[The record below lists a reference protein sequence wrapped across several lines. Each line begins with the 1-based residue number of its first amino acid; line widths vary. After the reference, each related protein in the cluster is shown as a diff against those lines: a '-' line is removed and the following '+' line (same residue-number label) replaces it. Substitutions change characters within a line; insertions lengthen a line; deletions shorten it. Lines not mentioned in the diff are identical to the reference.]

1 MREVVEVNTR
11 TATTAAPSVFSEV
24 PANDD
29 RCKID
34 VDMPKVLK
42 KGLKKVLKSHQG
54 CLRHCTTLFN
64 LMHRSVSNLLSPNW
78 PEVMRIVEL
87 SSLSGLNEAM
97 PSGLPHRRFLQNP
110 MLNLYDLTG
119 WVSRSWMFGQ
129 FWSQVIRE
137 KPEVREREKVVEAA
151 KAQERRWTTNFYNFY
166 TAGFQNQFSLSVD
179 IKSCPR
185 NNDWARRCRND
196 TTEWTSHSG
205 DRCLQSLCPR
215 TW

>member
-1 MREVVEVNTR
+1 MEFKSIGQVNFGFQVLRSQHFCKNCNTFQVREVVEVNTR

-97 PSGLPHRRFLQNP
+97 PSGLPHRRFMQNP

-151 KAQERRWTTNFYNFY
+151 KAQERRWTTNFYKMIQVFRI
-166 TAGFQNQFSLSVD
+166 AKLVFFV
-179 IKSCPR
+179 
-185 NNDWARRCRND
+185 RRY
-196 TTEWTSHSG
+196 
-205 DRCLQSLCPR
+205 
-215 TW
+215 